1 MKRSFIFA
9 VMGLAALMFVLP
21 AMSDDKI
28 QRYSVA
34 VKPAP
39 ATGGTRKLE
48 FKYGDIRGW
57 LREDGF
63 WEVEGLVSHN
73 RLLCSTYQLGLR
85 FGHGAPACVNVE
97 WLSEPEYISSNKQ
110 CNNATMMHKG
120 GGQLDIGF
128 IDNDGGQADDEIPA
142 KMDIEKIT
150 CTQIHI
156 KCTGRC
162 N

>member
-1 MKRSFIFA
+1 MKRFFL
-9 VMGLAALMFVLP
+9 LAACALAPLIFFTP
-21 AMSDDKI
+21 AISAEKI

-39 ATGGTRKLE
+39 YTGGVNRLE
-48 FKYGDIRGW
+48 FKYGDFRGW

-85 FGHGAPACVNVE
+85 FGQGAPACVNVD
-97 WLSEPEYISSNKQ
+97 WLSEPEYVSSHKQ
-110 CNNATMMHKG
+110 CNSATMMHKG
-120 GGQLDIGF
+120 GGRLDIGF
-128 IDNDGGQADDEIPA
+128 IDSDSGQTDDEIPA

-150 CTQIHI
+150 CAQIHI